1 MKKTVF
7 CFMAMALF
15 LCMGLISAQLAFA
28 EPIKLKAVGFLP
40 KNNPM
45 MAMAV
50 EWSNRVNKDLKD
62 KVSVNY
68 LGGPEITAPVEQ
80 IQALKNGIFDINL
93 IVSSYYAPL
102 AAEMNA
108 FQLSKLMPWDERK
121 SGFYDYMADRHK
133 KIGVVYLGR
142 QMYGP
147 FYIWVKTPVN
157 NIEELKKLKLRTAP
171 MYTYF
176 FGRLGVGSVSVKPT
190 DVYTA
195 LERGMVDGFG
205 WPLLGAREDG
215 WTENCKYVIDHPFY
229 GMDGSIILNQDAWNK
244 IPKPIQDDLTNF
256 TIKYEH
262 DMVAH
267 FQRENEKEREMLKK
281 TGVKFITF
289 SEEEGKKYVE
299 MAYDAYWDDLA
310 KKVPNLIPDLKKL
323 SGN

>member
-1 MKKTVF
+1 MKRNG
-7 CFMAMALF
+7 LF
-15 LCMGLISAQLAFA
+15 LGVVILLCVVFISAGLTFA

-45 MAMAV
+45 MGGAV
-50 EWSNRVNKDLKD
+50 MWCDRVNKELKG
-62 KVSVNY
+62 KVSINY

-102 AAEMNA
+102 APEVNA
-108 FQLSKLMPWDERK
+108 LQLSKLMPWDERK
-121 SGFYDYMADRHK
+121 SGFFDYMVDRHK

-142 QMYGP
+142 HMYGP
-147 FYIWVKTPVN
+147 FYIWVKKPVKD
-157 NIEELKKLKLRTAP
+157 IEELQKLKLRAAP

-176 FGRLGVGSVSVKPT
+176 FGRLGVGTVAVKPT

-215 WTENCKYVIDHPFY
+215 WTEHCKYVIDHSFY
-229 GMDGSIILNQDAWNK
+229 GMDATILFNQDAWNK
-244 IPKPIQDDLTNF
+244 IPKPIQDDLTNL
-256 TIKYEH
+256 TIKYER

-267 FQRENEKEREMLKK
+267 FQQENDKEREMLKK

-289 SEEEGKKYVE
+289 SEAEGKKYVQ